1 MRHRLIQSPGHT
13 AAPRRR
19 AVRTLRAP
27 AQLLLLLAALLAAGA
42 CGASQDPLRAP
53 WEGPATPQTQAMEK
67 AVDKACRRNRTTDVA
82 VAYLDIA
89 TGARVLRRETEQFHA
104 ASTMKVPVMIA
115 AWESID
121 AGQLSLDQQ
130 VPIRND
136 FRSIVDGTRYHL
148 APADDAD
155 PDLYAAAGS
164 TRPLSE
170 LIRRMIVRSSNLATN
185 VLVDL
190 LTPSRITEDMRQMG
204 AYDIHVL
211 RGVEDEKAF
220 QAGFVNEVTAA
231 DLMLV
236 LSTVAKAAT
245 NTDNPPAAFDA
256 ASSTEPVANPAI
268 SRRAATAMIDILK
281 AQEFNDKIPAGLPP
295 GTPVAHKTGDITFI
309 HHDAAIVYPPGE
321 SPYVLVVLT
330 QGFTKEEEANRF
342 IADLSRIV
350 WQTRHQP
357 TPPPSGHHRRG

>member
-1 MRHRLIQSPGHT
+1 MRKRLIQVPTFDT
-13 AAPRRR
+13 ARRFPAAR
-19 AVRTLRAP
+19 AAALRLP
-27 AQLLLLLAALLAAGA
+27 LLAALLAAGA
-42 CGASQDPLRAP
+42 CGQNYAPLRAP

-67 AVDKACRRNRTTDVA
+67 AVDKACRRNRTADVA

-89 TGARVLRRETEQFHA
+89 TGARVLRQETQQFHA
-104 ASTMKVPVMIA
+104 ASTMKLPVMIA
-115 AWESID
+115 AWEAID
-121 AGQLSLDQQ
+121 AGQLSLERQI
-130 VPIRND
+130 PIGND

-155 PDLYAAAGS
+155 PDLYAAVGG

-190 LTPSRITEDMRQMG
+190 LTASRITEDMRQMG

-236 LSTVAKAAT
+236 LSAVARAAT
-245 NTDNPPAAFDA
+245 APDSAPAAFDA
-256 ASSTEPVANPAI
+256 ASSSEPVASPAI
-268 SRRAATAMIDILK
+268 SQRAAAAMIEVLK

-295 GTPVAHKTGDITFI
+295 GTPVAHKTGDITLV

-330 QGFTKEEEANRF
+330 QGFGKEEDANRF
-342 IADLSRIV
+342 IAELSRIV
-350 WQTRHQP
+350 WQTRHQQF
-357 TPPPSGHHRRG
+357 PPPSGRHHA